1 MDPGSFGM
9 PIGLMVF
16 ILTIIFMVIVVP
28 FIVIMHYS
36 TKWKATK
43 GLSDDEHQMLEDLWK
58 ESQAM
63 QSRVNA
69 LETIL
74 EAQVPDWRKQQ

>member
-1 MDPGSFGM
+1 MTVVM
-9 PIGLMVF
+9 PL
-16 ILTIIFMVIVVP
+16 IIV
-28 FIVIMHYS
+28 MHYV

-43 GLSDDEHQMLEDLWK
+43 GLSNDEQRLLEDLWK
-58 ESQAM
+58 DSQTM

-74 EAQVPDWRKQQ
+74 DDEVPDWRKKL

>member
-1 MDPGSFGM
+1 MT
-9 PIGLMVF
+9 V
-16 ILTIIFMVIVVP
+16 ILPLF
-28 FIVIMHYS
+28 VIMHYT

-58 ESQAM
+58 QSQAM

-74 EAQVPDWRKQQ
+74 DSEVPDWRNKQ

>member
-1 MDPGSFGM
+1 MQITTAM
-9 PIGLMVF
+9 F
-16 ILTIIFMVIVVP
+16 ILTIIFMTVVVTL
-28 FIVIMHYS
+28 FVIMHYP

-74 EAQVPDWRKQQ
+74 DSEVPDWRSKQ